1 MWDVSSP
8 PTWSN
13 SARRFPDSVSEAVP
27 PFRRA
32 RAGNRAEVNINQ
44 EDKAPRDRFLLL
56 PYVRES
62 SDGTNPYVATQ
73 VDLENAF
80 AKPMR
85 AWSGYTILFPKS
97 NPRVGPPK
105 PFARSPFEGVPP
117 HYVFAR
123 GGHGLVIRALE
134 ACGAER
140 ASLRRFR
147 IVDGFGEMAT
157 PSPPRPSRQVWEEPE
172 CPFQKE
178 RRERRMECNQRWPV
192 TRRCLPQRFVALGAA
207 GFSMSFSSRVKWA
220 APRPNPGRMSRIL
233 HDGEPGLRARV

>member
-1 MWDVSSP
+1 M
-8 PTWSN
+8 
-13 SARRFPDSVSEAVP
+13 
-27 PFRRA
+27 
-32 RAGNRAEVNINQ
+32 EVDINQ

-97 NPRVGPPK
+97 NPRVGPPQ
-105 PFARSPFEGVPP
+105 PFVRSPFEGVPP

-123 GGHGLVIRALE
+123 GGHGLVIRARE
-134 ACGAER
+134 PCGAER
-140 ASLRRFR
+140 VSPRRFR

-172 CPFQKE
+172 RPFQKE
-178 RRERRMECNQRWPV
+178 RRERRMDVR
-192 TRRCLPQRFVALGAA
+192 LGRNAISA
-207 GFSMSFSSRVKWA
+207 GQ
-220 APRPNPGRMSRIL
+220 
-233 HDGEPGLRARV
+233 